1 MMKKKVLLLAVLAL
15 LLTAGCGEAR
25 EDSAH
30 PPADVKP
37 VEGASEDG
45 QAEKGPSEE
54 DPSQQSLSEEI
65 AAEISRT
72 EEQEKVVEKKQ
83 EAATTQPEM
92 NKTAEEMYQLWD
104 DTLNAVWK
112 LLEASLSEA
121 DMDALRKEELQWIAS
136 KEAEVRAAGLENEG
150 GSIQPLVE
158 AMTGAELTR
167 ARVYE
172 LAEYAEAR

>member
-30 PPADVKP
+30 PPADVKAA
-37 VEGASEDG
+37 EGASKEG
-45 QAEKGPSEE
+45 QSEE
-54 DPSQQSLSEEI
+54 APSQQSLSEKI
-65 AAEISRT
+65 AVEISRT
-72 EEQEKVVEKKQ
+72 EEQEKAVEKKQ
-83 EAATTQPEM
+83 KAATTQPEM
-92 NKTAEEMYQLWD
+92 NTTAEEMYRLWD

-112 LLEASLSEA
+112 LLEASLDEA
-121 DMDALRKEELQWIAS
+121 DMDALREEELQWIAS

-158 AMTGAELTR
+158 AMTAAELTR
-167 ARVYE
+167 ARVYA

>member
-1 MMKKKVLLLAVLAL
+1 MMKKKMLLLAVLVL

-25 EDSAH
+25 EHSAP
-30 PPADVKP
+30 PPADAKAA
-37 VEGASEDG
+37 EGGSGEG
-45 QAEKGPSEE
+45 QAEAVLSE
-54 DPSQQSLSEEI
+54 DAASRQSLSEEI

-92 NKTAEEMYQLWD
+92 NTTAEEMYQLWD

-158 AMTGAELTR
+158 SMTGAELTR
-167 ARVYE
+167 ARVYA
-172 LAEYAEAR
+172 LAGYAEER